1 MKTKKIIFILTLLFV
16 AGSITQVQAQDWLER
31 LGKRAEETAKRKIER
46 KVDEKV
52 DKTVDNAFEKAEN
65 NVPQGEKKGKAK
77 KTIIE
82 PPETGT
88 PAENTSDWDNNEPYY
103 GLKKGTRI
111 EYTIYD
117 GKGKVQGL
125 NTQEVM
131 DITRTKNSV
140 NATVTGVQ
148 TNAKGKVESSGTVSL
163 KYSNGYIYANL
174 LDMAA
179 LQGLENME
187 IDANMSGSDMMIPS
201 KLKPGQI
208 LPDARLTFKMKMK
221 SGKDEVDMPP
231 VEFRII
237 NRRAVRAES
246 VDTPMG
252 KFVCFKITQTMEADY
267 PIIGTQYFT
276 DITWIGKG
284 FGVVKSESYDSKGKL
299 KGRMLLTKLE

>member
-1 MKTKKIIFILTLLFV
+1 MKTTKLTFILILLFA
-16 AGSITQVQAQDWLER
+16 AGNISDADAQSWLER
-31 LGKRAEETAKRKIER
+31 LGKRAEESAKRKVER
-46 KVDEKV
+46 KVEEKV
-52 DKTVDNAFEKAEN
+52 DDAVDNAFDKAAE
-65 NVPQGEKKGKAK
+65 QARQKKGGKS
-77 KTIIE
+77 TSIVE
-82 PPETGT
+82 PPDIGT

-103 GLKKGTRI
+103 ALKKGTRI
-111 EYTIYD
+111 EYTVYD
-117 GKGKVQGL
+117 GKGKVQGF
-125 NTQEVM
+125 NRQEVM

-140 NATVTGVQ
+140 NAVVKGVQ

-163 KYSNGYIYANL
+163 RYSNGNIYANL

-179 LQGLENME
+179 LKGLENME

-208 LPDARLTFKMKMK
+208 LPNTQVALKMKMK
-221 SGKDEVDMPP
+221 SGKDEVNMPP

-252 KFVCFKITQTMEADY
+252 KFVCFKIKQTMEADY

-299 KGRMLLTKLE
+299 KSRMLLTKLE